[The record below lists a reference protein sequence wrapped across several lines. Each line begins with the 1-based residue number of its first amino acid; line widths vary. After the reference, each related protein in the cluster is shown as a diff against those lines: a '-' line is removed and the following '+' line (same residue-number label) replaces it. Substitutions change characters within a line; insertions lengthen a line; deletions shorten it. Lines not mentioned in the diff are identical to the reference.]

1 MGLELD
7 SSACDIYVTR
17 ARVVGRYVFGQD
29 IRGFSIGLAI
39 SF

>member
-29 IRGFSIGLAI
+29 IRGASVGLAI